1 VCGEAAGNPVA
12 ACLLV
17 GMGVR
22 DFSMNPFYA
31 ARVCRVLQQLNLEQ
45 MEVAL
50 RDALSVTT
58 PEDVQQI
65 VASVLRGT
73 EV

>member
-1 VCGEAAGNPVA
+1 
-12 ACLLV
+12 
-17 GMGVR
+17 MGVR
-22 DFSMNPFYA
+22 DLSMNPFYA
-31 ARVCRVLQQLNLEQ
+31 ARVCRVLRQLNLEQ

-58 PEDVQQI
+58 PQVVQQI
-65 VASVLRGT
+65 VSSLLRGT